1 LIAFLRAV
9 LVDGVNEASN
19 LLYIGIQGAVL
30 ALDRANGA
38 EVWRTRLKGSDFV
51 NVLVDG
57 DQIFA
62 STSGEVFCLSRFD
75 GQILWNN
82 RLKGLGHGLVTIVT
96 ETSSP
101 QLAAMR
107 QKIMRDEQAASQAAA
122 SNASVMAASS

>member
-1 LIAFLRAV
+1 V
-9 LVDGVNEASN
+9 GGVNEASN
-19 LLYIGIQGAVL
+19 VVYIGIQGAVL
-30 ALDRANGA
+30 ALGRASGT
-38 EVWRTRLKGSDFV
+38 EVWRTHLKGSDFV
-51 NVLVDG
+51 NLLVDG
-57 DQIFA
+57 EQIFA
-62 STSGEVFCLSRFD
+62 STSGEMFCLSRFD
-75 GQILWNN
+75 GEILWNN